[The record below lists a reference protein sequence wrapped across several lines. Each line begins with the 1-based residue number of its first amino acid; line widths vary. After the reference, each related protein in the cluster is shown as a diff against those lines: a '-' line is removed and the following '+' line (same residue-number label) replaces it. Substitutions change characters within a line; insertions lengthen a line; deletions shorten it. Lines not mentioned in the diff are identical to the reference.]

1 MLFNRSA
8 NSSDCSQFIPKRIK
22 LCITKC
28 WEAGNRKLKR
38 VLKIIF
44 KNEKKLFILYST
56 RNDGT
61 LEYRINGYIG
71 ITVLSMEFLQN
82 HKSPGHNNCPNC
94 DI

>member
-1 MLFNRSA
+1 M
-8 NSSDCSQFIPKRIK
+8 DVD
-22 LCITKC
+22 
-28 WEAGNRKLKR
+28 RKL
-38 VLKIIF
+38 
-44 KNEKKLFILYST
+44 T
-56 RNDGT
+56 T

>member
-1 MLFNRSA
+1 MDLSNSA
-8 NSSDCSQFIPKRIK
+8 NRKILEFELIRLEALYRRADQIQFCTYI
-22 LCITKC
+22 
-28 WEAGNRKLKR
+28 
-38 VLKIIF
+38 
-44 KNEKKLFILYST
+44 S
-56 RNDGT
+56 T

>member
-1 MLFNRSA
+1 MSIISFQFNISEWAFGLNEIFLSYIR
-8 NSSDCSQFIPKRIK
+8 D
-22 LCITKC
+22 
-28 WEAGNRKLKR
+28 E
-38 VLKIIF
+38 KIII
-44 KNEKKLFILYST
+44 ETYV
-56 RNDGT
+56 T